1 MLNTD
6 HYNEGRHFRHIGSV
20 EVKRTPS
27 SNQGHRRDKKN
38 HKSDSVFHQEY
49 RQKIEKIL
57 IPKKYEEQILWQ
69 ACVFRWCL

>member
-27 SNQGHRRDKKN
+27 SNQGHGRDKK
-38 HKSDSVFHQEY
+38 KS
-49 RQKIEKIL
+49 
-57 IPKKYEEQILWQ
+57 QIGFI
-69 ACVFRWCL
+69 V